1 MIHHWFSALPLRKKV
16 IYPIWTL
23 LTLST
28 IIIGASVAHFVGIT
42 HSTNLYTRTS
52 ILAQGIASN
61 LSGALIFNDK
71 ETGLDQM
78 NALSFDPEIIAARV
92 EDINNEPF
100 AKLDKLP
107 ENCLWKGQEINCSRS
122 IFFAVTHPITLDNE
136 HLGNLT
142 VWASKDNIFEQRNQ
156 IIMIFLLTT
165 VILSI
170 LALFFAQGLH
180 RLIATPLLSLFH
192 SMQSVIKKGVTNKRL
207 DVLHPDELGMVT
219 HCFNEMLDN
228 LSYRDDL
235 LTQAFQNLEDNNH
248 YINQVL
254 DSIEQGLI
262 VVSLNKKITYF
273 NPAARLLF
281 PYIEKKNNDNHT
293 SSIIPQS
300 IEDILYECEP
310 NSRISILLEHIELH
324 KRLLPIIIRHQVTK
338 NLYQIS
344 SYPISGEQNSL
355 LHIEDITTRHAAELR
370 QRLAETIFDQNPSS
384 VVVLSRNMKI
394 GTKNTAFIRNFGE
407 IQELAQLHVR
417 YPITFSYS
425 ILKQLLTRGSF
436 KIETEVFSHSKWL
449 PCLIT
454 IKVIK
459 SSDRKIES
467 FVLSIND
474 RSQDLKLEQLKFEA
488 NHDAL
493 TNLANR
499 QNAYQT
505 LMDYHQNNASI
516 YILFLDLD
524 GFKAVNDTY
533 GHQCGDELLKIIAQ
547 RLTNSVS
554 KHDLVARLAGDE
566 FLLALS
572 LACKEDNNN
581 KHIHTVLTR
590 ILDAVNQPI
599 IINNCEPIISAS
611 IGVYYWKAGEDLS
624 VEAALNRADKAMYCA
639 KVSGKNRY
647 HIA

>member
-1 MIHHWFSALPLRKKV
+1 MINHWFSVLPLRKKV

-23 LTLST
+23 LTLCT
-28 IIIGASVAHFVGIT
+28 IVLGASVAHFVGIT

-78 NALSFDPEIIAARV
+78 NALSFDPEIIAAHV
-92 EDINNEPF
+92 EHIDNVSF
-100 AKLDKLP
+100 AKLDNLP
-107 ENCLWKGQEINCSRS
+107 ENCIWEEQEVHCSRS
-122 IFFAVTHPITLDNE
+122 IFFVITHPITLDNE
-136 HLGNLT
+136 HLGTLT
-142 VWASKDNIFEQRNQ
+142 VWASKDNIFKQRNQ
-156 IIMIFLLTT
+156 IIIIFLFTT
-165 VILSI
+165 IMLSI
-170 LALFFAQGLH
+170 LALFFAHGLH
-180 RLIATPLLSLFH
+180 KLIAMPLSSLFH

-207 DVLHPDELGMVT
+207 EVLHPDELGMVT
-219 HCFNEMLDN
+219 RCFNDMLDN

-254 DSIEQGLI
+254 DSIEQGLLVI
-262 VVSLNKKITYF
+262 SLNKEITYF
-273 NPAARLLF
+273 NPAACLLF
-281 PYIEKKNNDNHT
+281 PSIEKNDNNYHT
-293 SSIIPQS
+293 SITPQS
-300 IEDILYECEP
+300 IENILYEFEP
-310 NSRISILLEHIELH
+310 NLRISELLKHIELH
-324 KRLLPIIIRHQVTK
+324 KRLLPIIIRHQVTG

-355 LHIEDITTRHAAELR
+355 LHIEDITTRYAAEQR

-394 GTKNTAFIRNFGE
+394 GTKNAAFIRYFGE

-417 YPITFSYS
+417 HPIMFSYS

-436 KIETEVFSHSKWL
+436 KIETNVYSNELWI

-459 SSDRKIES
+459 NSDHKIES
-467 FVLSIND
+467 FILSIND

-505 LMDYHQNNASI
+505 LADYHKKNTSV

-533 GHQCGDELLKIIAQ
+533 GHQCGDELLKIVAQ
-547 RLTNSVS
+547 RLTNCVS

-566 FLLALS
+566 FLLAFS
-572 LACKEDNNN
+572 LPYSKDNN
-581 KHIHTVLTR
+581 HIHTVLTR
-590 ILDAVNQPI
+590 ILDTINQPI
-599 IINNCEPIISAS
+599 MINDDEPVISVS
-611 IGVYYWKAGEDLS
+611 IGVYYWRFNEDINVDAAINKAD
-624 VEAALNRADKAMYCA
+624 RAMYQA
-639 KVSGKNRY
+639 KMLGKNRY

>member
-28 IIIGASVAHFVGIT
+28 IILGASVAHFVGIT

-92 EDINNEPF
+92 EHINNQPF
-100 AKLDKLP
+100 AKLDNLP
-107 ENCLWKGQEINCSRS
+107 ENCLWKGQDIDCSHS
-122 IFFAVTHPITLDNE
+122 IFFAVTHPITLENE

-142 VWASKDNIFEQRNQ
+142 VWASKDNIFKQRNQ
-156 IIMIFLLTT
+156 IIIIFLFTT
-165 VILSI
+165 IMLSS

-281 PYIEKKNNDNHT
+281 PYIEKKDNDNHT

-300 IEDILYECEP
+300 IEDILYEFEP

-324 KRLLPIIIRHQVTK
+324 RRLLPIIIRHQVTK

-355 LHIEDITTRHAAELR
+355 LHIEDITTRHAAEQR

-394 GTKNTAFIRNFGE
+394 GTKNTTFIRNFGE
-407 IQELAQLHVR
+407 IQELAQLRVR
-417 YPITFSYS
+417 YPITFYYS
-425 ILKQLLTRGSF
+425 ELKQLLTRGSF

-454 IKVIK
+454 IKIIK

-505 LMDYHQNNASI
+505 LINYHQNNTSI

-572 LACKEDNNN
+572 LPYIEDNNN

-599 IINNCEPIISAS
+599 IINNCKPMISAS
-611 IGVYYWKAGEDLS
+611 IGVYYWQADEDLS

>member
-28 IIIGASVAHFVGIT
+28 IILGASVAHFVGIT

-92 EDINNEPF
+92 EHINNQPF
-100 AKLDKLP
+100 AKLDNLP
-107 ENCLWKGQEINCSRS
+107 ENCLWKGQDIDCSHS
-122 IFFAVTHPITLDNE
+122 IFFAVTHPITLENE

-142 VWASKDNIFEQRNQ
+142 VWASKDNIFKQRNQ
-156 IIMIFLLTT
+156 IIIIFLFTT
-165 VILSI
+165 IMLSS

-228 LSYRDDL
+228 LSYRDNL

-248 YINQVL
+248 YINQAL

-281 PYIEKKNNDNHT
+281 PYIEKKDNDNHT

-300 IEDILYECEP
+300 IEDILYEFEP

-324 KRLLPIIIRHQVTK
+324 RRLLPIIIRHQVTK

-355 LHIEDITTRHAAELR
+355 LHIEDITTRHAAEQR
-370 QRLAETIFDQNPSS
+370 QRLEETIFDQNPSS

-394 GTKNTAFIRNFGE
+394 GTKNTTFIRNFGE
-407 IQELAQLHVR
+407 IQELAQLRVR
-417 YPITFSYS
+417 YPITFYYS
-425 ILKQLLTRGSF
+425 ELKQLLTRGSF

-454 IKVIK
+454 IKIIK

-505 LMDYHQNNASI
+505 LINYHQNNTSI

-572 LACKEDNNN
+572 LPYIEDNNN

-599 IINNCEPIISAS
+599 IINNCKPMISAS
-611 IGVYYWKAGEDLS
+611 IGVYYWQADEDLS